1 MADETLL
8 NSGAVSVEV
17 IRTDGSI
24 FIPLRAG
31 AVSAEVIGIMPGEL
45 RVGAVS
51 IEYLHVPVP
60 LALGAVTMEVLGQKR
75 EGAPAYVDTTVSAV
89 TSLHGVP
96 PVAEVISPEDVLSA
110 TSYAVSAQ
118 SYGNPQS
125 YSRVQTTAMLS
136 VLGCPVTVI
145 STESVAQA
153 MIMQLM
159 TADIGAYLR
168 PDDYFSS
175 DDVGQQVIL
184 VLQSM
189 DIPYTPTSGVSVRA
203 NWSLAVQSS
212 PMGRLP
218 RSNVYAAQQLS
229 QVVQPKPEP
238 MPRSDTNV
246 AQQLTQAVIPA
257 VFEDN
262 TVGVEH
268 VGSVTAYHVRREP
281 LPMHLSYVRAGS
293 ATSLVLANDPDS
305 QQIPLSVTRVKSVA
319 AMQLEKSFDVPVQSL
334 TRVPV
339 VHSYAAV
346 QVPTIPPINM
356 LVWSRAD
363 AVVSLVAA
371 YADDYP
377 DPNIPT
383 AAAEAHQLTSVA
395 ACGTHYDSPADMYEA
410 SKIQM
415 AWTVRQ
421 LSTRARP
428 LPVPLSYT
436 AVPQFWEYA
445 TRIERMP
452 TPEEVLNSGIHIR
465 LITQPIA
472 FAAEYPDATVPYSY
486 LSTGQ
491 VMEHVA
497 QVAEYPDV
505 HVPTADAIAS
515 QILEHVASPDD
526 FPDPAEMFRPLL
538 VNQVVEHYA
547 AETLYPDANTLHKP
561 VSVWQVAQQVS
572 TIAVYPD
579 KDIPQSKLNVYQVS
593 EQVAVI
599 TKYPDKNTPQSTLR
613 ADMILEHVMAVDPT
627 LYGMPAPP
635 RKHRVQISCRFV
647 YM

>member
-1 MADETLL
+1 MADEINVKIAALVTEAIGQSYPNVKMAATVAEAIGTVKPDVRFAATVVEVL
-8 NSGAVSVEV
+8 SVPYPAAFGGTVVEV
-17 IRTDGSI
+17 IGQRVEGS
-24 FIPLRAG
+24 
-31 AVSAEVIGIMPGEL
+31 
-45 RVGAVS
+45 
-51 IEYLHVPVP
+51 
-60 LALGAVTMEVLGQKR
+60 
-75 EGAPAYVDTTVSAV
+75 PAYVDTVVNAA

-110 TSYAVSAQ
+110 TCYAVSAQ

-145 STESVAQA
+145 SAESVAQA

-159 TADIGAYLR
+159 TADVGAYLR
-168 PDDYFSS
+168 PGDYFSS
-175 DDVGQQVIL
+175 DDVGQQVVL

-189 DIPYTPTSGVSVRA
+189 DIPYTPTSGVSVRV
-203 NWSLAVQSS
+203 NWTLAVQSS

-238 MPRSDTNV
+238 MHRSVTNV

-257 VFEDN
+257 VFDDN

-268 VGSVTAYHVRREP
+268 VGGVTAYHVRSEP
-281 LPMHLSYVRAGS
+281 LPMHLSYLRAGS
-293 ATSLVLANDPDS
+293 AASLVLANDPDS
-305 QQIPLSVTRVKSVA
+305 QQTPLSVTRVKSVA
-319 AMQLEKSFDVPVQSL
+319 ALQLEKSFDVPVQSL
-334 TRVPV
+334 SRIPV

-346 QVPTIPPINM
+346 QVPTTPPINM

-383 AAAEAHQLTSVA
+383 AVAETHQLASVA

-415 AWTVRQ
+415 ASTIRQ

-627 LYGMPAPP
+627 MYGMPAPP
-635 RKHRVQISCRFV
+635 RKHRVQITCRFV
-647 YM
+647 YT